1 MKNKLNF
8 LTKIYFCENRATTRR
23 TTPSPRILTT
33 TTEKGYNY
41 PKPDVKFEI
50 INEIINKKSV
60 DLDVE
65 VSYLPPV
72 TETTKRTTTPR

>member
-1 MKNKLNF
+1 M
-8 LTKIYFCENRATTRR
+8 
-23 TTPSPRILTT
+23 TT

-72 TETTKRTTTPR
+72 TETTKRTTTTR